1 MVVGVPLTLNWW
13 NSTMVFHVEVI
24 VSSTEQLRLGN
35 PWNWNTLVSPYYV
48 WVNVTNVGRNWE
60 TISSVRIDNQPANM
74 TVVWTSVIPL
84 WSPITIPRGEKACIQ
99 ISRTT
104 PFTAGTEYNFT
115 IFLHGNNKPFAV
127 TGVAPPPPH

>member
-1 MVVGVPLTLNWW
+1 MSDGRRPL
-13 NSTMVFHVEVI
+13 E
-24 VSSTEQLRLGN
+24 LGN

-48 WVNVTNVGRNWE
+48 WVNVTNVGRYFE
-60 TISSVRIDNQPANM
+60 VISSVCIDNQPANM

-84 WSPITIPRGEKACIQ
+84 WSPNNIPEGGKACIQ

-127 TGVAPPPPH
+127 TGVAPPHWIPRYW